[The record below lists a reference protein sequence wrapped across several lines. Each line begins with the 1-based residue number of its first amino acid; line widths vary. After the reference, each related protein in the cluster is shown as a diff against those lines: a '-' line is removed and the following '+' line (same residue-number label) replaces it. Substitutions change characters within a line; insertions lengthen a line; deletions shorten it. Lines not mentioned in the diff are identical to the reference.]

1 MNFYGFF
8 KATIASLFSFV
19 LDSFRLK
26 KNNGMHVD
34 FDIADRVVW
43 AQRVLARLLAHMH
56 HMGIKLKRKEQRN
69 MLALLW
75 IFVAEL

>member
-1 MNFYGFF
+1 
-8 KATIASLFSFV
+8 
-19 LDSFRLK
+19 
-26 KNNGMHVD
+26 MHVD

-43 AQRVLARLLAHMH
+43 AQRVLGRLLARMH